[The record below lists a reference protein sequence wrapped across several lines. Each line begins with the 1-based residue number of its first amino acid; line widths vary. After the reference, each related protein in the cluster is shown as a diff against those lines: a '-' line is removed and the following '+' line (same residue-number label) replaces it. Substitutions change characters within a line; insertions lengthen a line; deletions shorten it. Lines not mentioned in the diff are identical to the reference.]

1 MYNKCISFEMECEIV
16 NKITKIIVALMVILI
31 VGYICVNLVK
41 NDTTSVKEMESNE
54 TNTDIVSLYDYTIE
68 SGENDILLIAK
79 RKW

>member
-1 MYNKCISFEMECEIV
+1 
-16 NKITKIIVALMVILI
+16 MVILI